1 MENEEK
7 VEVVETNPNDEILTF
22 LKALDEK
29 ISLLTDS
36 VNGLSKQEEPT
47 EEPAEEPAE
56 EGKEEVTEEVTEE
69 QPETTDE
76 ELEDLASYLS

>member
-7 VEVVETNPNDEILTF
+7 VEVETNTNDEILTF
-22 LKALDEK
+22 LKSLDEK

-36 VNGLSKQEEPT
+36 VNGLSKPPEAT
-47 EEPAEEPAE
+47 EEVAEEVKE
-56 EGKEEVTEEVTEE
+56 EVKEEVTEEATEE
-69 QPETTDE
+69 KEETTDE

>member
-22 LKALDEK
+22 LKSLDEK

-47 EEPAEEPAE
+47 EEPEEE
-56 EGKEEVTEEVTEE
+56 VKEEVTEEVTEE
-69 QPETTDE
+69 QSETTDE
-76 ELEDLASYLS
+76 ELEDLASYLT

>member
-1 MENEEK
+1 MFFMENEEK

-22 LKALDEK
+22 LKSLDEK

-47 EEPAEEPAE
+47 EEPEEE
-56 EGKEEVTEEVTEE
+56 VKEEVTEEVTEE
-69 QPETTDE
+69 QSETTDE
-76 ELEDLASYLS
+76 ELEDLASYLT